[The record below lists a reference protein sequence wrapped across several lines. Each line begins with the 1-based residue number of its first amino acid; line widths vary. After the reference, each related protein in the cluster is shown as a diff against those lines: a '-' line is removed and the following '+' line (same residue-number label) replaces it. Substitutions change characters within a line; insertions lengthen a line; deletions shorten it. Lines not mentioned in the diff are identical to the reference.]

1 MFGFLFLESPVCL
14 MVTKVFRNRFT
25 SSMTYTMYL
34 TTLNDFLASW
44 VLFVFSF
51 LFVHWTHLFYLFFYV
66 ASKYYY
72 VLFLRFYNLVCM
84 YIFTLFHLSFWTC
97 VYNFLFLCLSLFIRF
112 SPPSLHTFVLDE
124 KVIQTF
130 LRSVYHR
137 ITVTICE
144 KKYNFILKNQ

>member
-51 LFVHWTHLFYLFFYV
+51 LFVHWTHLFYLFAFLFYV
-66 ASKYYY
+66 ASY
-72 VLFLRFYNLVCM
+72 VHLYPFYNLVCTSLPFFICPSEPVFI
-84 YIFTLFHLSFWTC
+84 IFCFYVCPYLFVFLHLLYSPSFQTKK
-97 VYNFLFLCLSLFIRF
+97 LFRLFYGLSTIA
-112 SPPSLHTFVLDE
+112 SL
-124 KVIQTF
+124 
-130 LRSVYHR
+130 
-137 ITVTICE
+137 
-144 KKYNFILKNQ
+144 

>member
-1 MFGFLFLESPVCL
+1 MVFYFWNLLFVWWWQKCFEIVSHHPWHTLC
-14 MVTKVFRNRFT
+14 T
-25 SSMTYTMYL
+25 SHKP
-34 TTLNDFLASW
+34 TLNDFLASW
-44 VLFVFSF
+44 VLCVFSF

-112 SPPSLHTFVLDE
+112 SPPSLHTFVSDE

-144 KKYNFILKNQ
+144 KNTILF